1 MDTTE
6 LGKSD
11 QKDATSAQS
20 GSHILVELI
29 EYEHNAVVSKTI
41 MKRSTGSI
49 NAMSFADG
57 EGLNERTSTSATYA
71 QVIDGSAVVV
81 IDGKATKLGIGEGIV
96 IPANTPNY
104 TEPNGRFKMLLT
116 VIKGDEEQ

>member
-11 QKDATSAQS
+11 QKDASS
-20 GSHILVELI
+20 DKGGSHILVELI

-41 MKRSTGSI
+41 MKRATGSI
-49 NAMSFADG
+49 NAMSFDDG
-57 EGLNERTSTSATYA
+57 EGLNERTSPNTTYA

-81 IDGKATKLGIGEGIV
+81 INGKATKLGIGEGIV

-116 VIKGDEEQ
+116 VIKGDEEK